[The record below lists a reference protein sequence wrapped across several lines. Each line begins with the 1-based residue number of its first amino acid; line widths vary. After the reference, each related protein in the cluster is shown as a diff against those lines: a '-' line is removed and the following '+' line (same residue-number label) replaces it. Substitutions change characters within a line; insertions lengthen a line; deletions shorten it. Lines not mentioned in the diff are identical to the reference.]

1 MRRFAAVCA
10 LAGATLFAPDAAMAE
25 PSLTAAQKLCEAQGG
40 TFSTGAPYGT
50 IYSCYV
56 VPNDL
61 SDAQVATATRLCEN
75 LYAGRLEFTAAVRY
89 SCYPA

>member
-10 LAGATLFAPDAAMAE
+10 LAGATLLVPGAVMAE
-25 PSLTAAQKLCEAQGG
+25 PSLAAAQKLCEAQGG

-56 VPNDL
+56 IPNDL
-61 SDAQVATATRLCEN
+61 SDRQVATATRLCEH
-75 LYAGRLEFTAAVRY
+75 LYAGRLEFTAATRY